1 MRLSLRIK
9 AAGAVITLVLAG
21 TVISAGDATAETL
34 AEALA
39 RAYTNN
45 PTLRAARSTGR
56 AIDESVPIA
65 LSGYRPTIN
74 GSLSVGASD
83 AYSVA
88 YPSMKETHR
97 HLLPESM
104 SLSIVQPLFTGFRS
118 ENGVKQSEAS
128 VRAQREILRDTE
140 QTVLLQAVTAFG
152 DVIRDT
158 ALWQLAQNNVAF
170 LTEQRRGDADRLS
183 IGQGTRTDVARSE
196 AQLQQGLAQLSSAK
210 SQLTLSQATYHQVVG
225 TDPKSLSHADLQTL
239 APLLPRSAE
248 AGIKTALAEH
258 PAIQASL
265 HNRDVAAFN
274 VKILEGALLP
284 QLNAQGQASYNE
296 QPSTSYDR
304 TSSASVSLNLTVPLY
319 QGGAEYAKVRQ
330 AKEQLDT
337 ARLQTDANRDQV
349 RARVTSY
356 WGQLDAARASVV
368 AAKAQ
373 IDAAELTLTGV
384 QEEWRVGQKTNV
396 DVLDA
401 QTAVV
406 NAKSTLA
413 TAERNRLV
421 ASFALLAAV
430 GRLDATHLKLKVSLY
445 RPEEHYG
452 AVRDKWFGLRTPDGR

>member
-1 MRLSLRIK
+1 
-9 AAGAVITLVLAG
+9 
-21 TVISAGDATAETL
+21 
-34 AEALA
+34 
-39 RAYTNN
+39 
-45 PTLRAARSTGR
+45 
-56 AIDESVPIA
+56 
-65 LSGYRPTIN
+65 
-74 GSLSVGASD
+74 
-83 AYSVA
+83 
-88 YPSMKETHR
+88 
-97 HLLPESM
+97 
-104 SLSIVQPLFTGFRS
+104 
-118 ENGVKQSEAS
+118 
-128 VRAQREILRDTE
+128 
-140 QTVLLQAVTAFG
+140 
-152 DVIRDT
+152 
-158 ALWQLAQNNVAF
+158 
-170 LTEQRRGDADRLS
+170 
-183 IGQGTRTDVARSE
+183 
-196 AQLQQGLAQLSSAK
+196 
-210 SQLTLSQATYHQVVG
+210 
-225 TDPKSLSHADLQTL
+225 
-239 APLLPRSAE
+239 
-248 AGIKTALAEH
+248 LAEH

-430 GRLDATHLKLKVSLY
+430 GRLDATHLKLKVSVY

>member
-158 ALWQLAQNNVAF
+158 ALWQLAQNNVAP
-170 LTEQRRGDADRLS
+170 RRS
-183 IGQGTRTDVARSE
+183 CS
-196 AQLQQGLAQLSSAK
+196 
-210 SQLTLSQATYHQVVG
+210 
-225 TDPKSLSHADLQTL
+225 
-239 APLLPRSAE
+239 
-248 AGIKTALAEH
+248 
-258 PAIQASL
+258 
-265 HNRDVAAFN
+265 
-274 VKILEGALLP
+274 
-284 QLNAQGQASYNE
+284 
-296 QPSTSYDR
+296 
-304 TSSASVSLNLTVPLY
+304 
-319 QGGAEYAKVRQ
+319 
-330 AKEQLDT
+330 
-337 ARLQTDANRDQV
+337 
-349 RARVTSY
+349 RVWHS
-356 WGQLDAARASVV
+356 
-368 AAKAQ
+368 
-373 IDAAELTLTGV
+373 
-384 QEEWRVGQKTNV
+384 
-396 DVLDA
+396 
-401 QTAVV
+401 
-406 NAKSTLA
+406 
-413 TAERNRLV
+413 
-421 ASFALLAAV
+421 
-430 GRLDATHLKLKVSLY
+430 
-445 RPEEHYG
+445 
-452 AVRDKWFGLRTPDGR
+452 